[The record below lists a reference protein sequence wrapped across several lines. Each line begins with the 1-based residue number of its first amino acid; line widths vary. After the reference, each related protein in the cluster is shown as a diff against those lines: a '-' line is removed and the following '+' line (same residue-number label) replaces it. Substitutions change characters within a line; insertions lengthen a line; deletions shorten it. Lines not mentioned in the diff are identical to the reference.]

1 MIGGRSRSVRPIY
14 QAIIQSVLFFGAETW
29 VLSEVMSRKL
39 EGAHVGLL
47 RRIMKQRSV
56 QQKDGIWRQVEAE
69 TVIENTVTQPLGT
82 YIDRSQATVAEW
94 VVLCPILDVC
104 GKETV
109 Y

>member
-1 MIGGRSRSVRPIY
+1 M
-14 QAIIQSVLFFGAETW
+14 
-29 VLSEVMSRKL
+29 SEVMSRKL

-82 YIDRSQATVAEW
+82 YIDRSQAKVSEW
-94 VVLCPILDVC
+94 VALRPIL
-104 GKETV
+104 EV
-109 Y
+109 YDRDKCYEGGGRRRYP